1 MCGGL
6 KYKIFFESS
15 GQIPLDGT
23 VQQQMAS
30 PSNQSC
36 DWSLVDEVAAPGNQT
51 ANCTGSL
58 H

>member
-6 KYKIFFESS
+6 KYKIFFDSS